1 VARTGAGPPS
11 GVGGDGEEIMH
22 HDIHQL
28 ILTPL
33 GDRAWRLCD
42 RSMASNDVASVV
54 AYVEQL
60 ESGGYEAVW
69 VSVGLG
75 SAQFASWDDLF
86 RSASRMI
93 EQSRSLGALKPAP
106 IPHRPPAHA

>member
-1 VARTGAGPPS
+1 MAR
-11 GVGGDGEEIMH
+11 D
-22 HDIHQL
+22 DIHQL
-28 ILTPL
+28 VLMPL

-42 RSMASNDVASVV
+42 QGVPRTEPTSVV

-60 ESGGYEAVW
+60 DSGAYEAVW

-75 SAQFASWDDLF
+75 SARFTSLEGLF
-86 RSASRMI
+86 VAAVQMLEQCRSS
-93 EQSRSLGALKPAP
+93 GALKPAP

>member
-1 VARTGAGPPS
+1 MAH
-11 GVGGDGEEIMH
+11 E
-22 HDIHQL
+22 DIHQL
-28 ILTPL
+28 VLTPL

-42 RSMASNDVASVV
+42 RGVARDDATSVV

-60 ESGGYEAVW
+60 DGGAYEAVW

-75 SAQFASWDDLF
+75 AARFSSLEGLF
-86 RSASRMI
+86 RAAVEMLA
-93 EQSRSLGALKPAP
+93 QCRSLGALKPAP

>member
-1 VARTGAGPPS
+1 MEH
-11 GVGGDGEEIMH
+11 D
-22 HDIHQL
+22 DIHQL
-28 ILTPL
+28 VLTPL
-33 GDRAWRLCD
+33 ADRAWRLCD
-42 RSMASNDVASVV
+42 RGVARSEVASVI

-60 ESGGYEAVW
+60 DSGAYEAVW

-75 SAQFASWDDLF
+75 SARFATLESLF
-86 RSASRMI
+86 RAAIQML